1 MSSLSCG
8 CPTVV
13 PAPFVE
19 KTSVVLSPGTCLDSL
34 VKNQSTIN
42 VRTSSGFDYIFLMS
56 SAEHKIMCLVN
67 LRVLSL
73 V

>member
-1 MSSLSCG
+1 MSSFSCG

-19 KTSVVLSPGTCLDSL
+19 KTSVLSPGPCLDSL
-34 VKNQSTIN
+34 VKNQLTIN
-42 VRTSSGFDYIFLMS
+42 VRISSGFNYIFLMS

-67 LRVLSL
+67 LCVLSL